1 MTPSHFTG
9 RPWHSRSSPLARAAC
24 ATYALLL
31 LYAGL
36 APWSGWRDLG
46 LNPFAYLSAPIP
58 AHVTN
63 FDLVVN
69 VLAYLPFGAL
79 LVFALHPAKRGLT
92 AVLIALVARAIA
104 RRLYRDGAKFPADA
118 DSVQPRSIDQH
129 GGRCVG
135 SADRGAFRFK
145 S

>member
-1 MTPSHFTG
+1 MTSSQFTG
-9 RPWHSRSSPLARAAC
+9 KPWHSRRSPLARTAC

-46 LNPFAYLSAPIP
+46 LNPFAYLAAPIP

-92 AVLIALVARAIA
+92 AVLIALSLGLVA
-104 RRLYRDGAKFPADA
+104 RRLYRDGAKFLADA
-118 DSVQPRSIDQH
+118 DSVEPRSY
-129 GGRCVG
+129 
-135 SADRGAFRFK
+135 
-145 S
+145 

>member
-1 MTPSHFTG
+1 MTSSQFAG
-9 RPWHSRSSPLARAAC
+9 KPWHSRHSPLARAAC

-31 LYAGL
+31 LYSGL

-46 LNPFAYLSAPIP
+46 LNPFAYLAAPIP

-63 FDLVVN
+63 FDLAVN

-92 AVLIALVARAIA
+92 AVLIALSLGLAA
-104 RRLYRDGAKFPADA
+104 RRLYRSRRKVFCRRGFH
-118 DSVQPRSIDQH
+118 RTSIY
-129 GGRCVG
+129 
-135 SADRGAFRFK
+135 
-145 S
+145 